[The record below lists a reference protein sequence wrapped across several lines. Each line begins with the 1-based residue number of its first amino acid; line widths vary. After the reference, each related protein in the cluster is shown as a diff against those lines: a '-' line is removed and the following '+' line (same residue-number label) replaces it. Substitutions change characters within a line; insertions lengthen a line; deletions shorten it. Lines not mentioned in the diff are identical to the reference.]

1 MTDEIEYF
9 ENKRPNKTYISKR
22 IAPTA
27 TDGREMRPIR
37 IASKVFD
44 STETH
49 SFAQEHGRIVLRV
62 TPGHREEVVARFYE
76 DDRGL
81 FGLVVQR
88 FTRSKGTPLRISFSF
103 FGEEL
108 VRLVKFLDNLKDI
121 HFPDGEK
128 VNVTDKELERLLSS
142 GQLRKLLTDNQDAV
156 VQLLRSEIT
165 KSDLVSLGYRKQQ
178 LERFRRL
185 LFDSDFFSSER
196 ERLNTNEEGLW
207 QDFFEANK
215 WIFGYGLTYLFL
227 SSLDERKLE
236 QIVVGSDIFGKGK
249 RADAILKSKGAVE
262 ALCFVEIKKHT
273 TELLKNSPY
282 RPACWAPS
290 DELTGG
296 IVQAQI
302 TVELTMKKI
311 TEKFEPTN
319 SSGDPTGEKIFSYHP
334 RSILI
339 VGSLGQFKSANGGVN
354 IEKYRSFELYRRHTT
369 RPEVITFDELY
380 ERAKFIVDNIE

>member
-22 IAPTA
+22 ITPTSL
-27 TDGREMRPIR
+27 DGREGRPIR

-44 STETH
+44 SKEAH
-49 SFAQEHGRIVLRV
+49 AFVQEHGQVILRV
-62 TPGHREEVVARFYE
+62 TPGQREEVKARFFE

-81 FGLVVQR
+81 FGLVIQR
-88 FTRSKGTPLRISFSF
+88 FTRSRGKPLSLSFSF
-103 FGEEL
+103 YGDEL
-108 VRLVKFLDNLKDI
+108 TRLLKFLGNLRDI

-128 VNVTDKELERLLSS
+128 VNVTDEELQRLLSS
-142 GQLRKLLTDNQDAV
+142 GQLHKLLVENQDAV
-156 VQLLRSEIT
+156 LQLLRSEIT

-185 LFDSDFFSSER
+185 LFETDFFSSER
-196 ERLNTNEEGLW
+196 IRLNATEEGLW

-236 QIVVGSDIFGKGK
+236 QIVVGSDMFGKGK
-249 RADAILKSKGAVE
+249 RADAILKSRGAVE
-262 ALCFVEIKKHT
+262 AMCFVEIKKHT
-273 TELLKNSPY
+273 TELLRSTSY

-290 DELTGG
+290 EDLAGG
-296 IVQAQI
+296 IVQAQV

-311 TEKFEPTN
+311 AEKFEPT
-319 SSGDPTGEKIFSYHP
+319 SPVGDPTGEEIFSYHP
-334 RSILI
+334 RSILV
-339 VGSLGQFKSANGGVN
+339 VGSLGQFKSANGIN

-369 RPEVITFDELY
+369 RPEVVTFDELY
-380 ERAKFIVDNIE
+380 ERAKFIVENVE